1 MKLEDQRTYDL
12 TSSDSGRILVALF
25 FVKQK

>member
-12 TSSDSGRILVALF
+12 TSSE
-25 FVKQK
+25 

>member
-12 TSSDSGRILVALF
+12 SSSESQEGSY
-25 FVKQK
+25 